1 MTSFLLAALFFAAE
15 LAAAEPATIWTG
27 KDVTAKLAATK
38 PDANK
43 ITQDSLG
50 KFGNYSMSVTKREAS
65 GIGEQH
71 QNTVDV
77 FVVQSGE
84 CTLVTGG
91 KLTAPKNQSATE
103 IRGSGVEGGTKQ
115 VLKAGDVVRIPA
127 KTPHQML
134 LEPGKNIVYA
144 VVKVESA
151 KE

>member
-1 MTSFLLAALFFAAE
+1 M
-15 LAAAEPATIWTG
+15 
-27 KDVTAKLAATK
+27 AATK

-50 KFGNYSMSVTKREAS
+50 KFAGYSMSLTKREAS

-71 QNTVDV
+71 QGTVDI

-84 CTLVTGG
+84 CTLITGG
-91 KLTAPKNQSATE
+91 KMISPKNQSPTE
-103 IRGSGVEGGTKQ
+103 IRGSGIEGGVKQ
-115 VLKAGDVVRIPA
+115 KLSAGDIVRIPA
-127 KTPHQML
+127 KTPHQMIL
-134 LEPGKNIVYA
+134 DPGKNIVYA